1 MEMRFI
7 ARRVFARLLP
17 WVVMVHTLGAQT
29 NSPPASDWPDPP
41 FLVHA
46 HAHNDYEH
54 PRPLLDAL
62 AQGFCS
68 VEADV
73 WLIDGQLLVAHDRQN
88 AKPARTLSAL
98 YLDPLRDR
106 IRRNAGRV
114 YRQGPTC
121 TLLIDVKSEAAPT
134 YAALRDLLQGYE
146 EMVTVFTRSNTQLKA
161 VTVILS
167 GNRAPAMLA
176 AESVRFA
183 ALDGRLTDLDS
194 TASPALIPLIS
205 DNWQTHFAWRGEGPI
220 PEAEQVKLREL
231 VSRAHERSRRI
242 RFWGAPDFPAGWREL
257 ERAGVDL
264 IGTDN
269 LVGLS
274 SFLRGP

>member
-7 ARRVFARLLP
+7 APRVFARLLF

-29 NSPPASDWPDPP
+29 NSPAVSDGPDAP
-41 FLVHA
+41 FLVQA

-73 WLIDGQLLVAHDRQN
+73 WLVDGKLLVAHDQQN
-88 AKPARTLSAL
+88 ARPARTLSAL

-114 YRQGPTC
+114 YPTGPTC
-121 TLLIDVKSEAAPT
+121 MLLIDVKSEAAPT
-134 YAALRDLLQGYE
+134 YTVLRDLLQGYE
-146 EMVTVFTRSNTQLKA
+146 EMLTVFTRSNTQPKA
-161 VTVILS
+161 ITVILS

-176 AESVRFA
+176 AESVRLA
-183 ALDGRLTDLDS
+183 ALDGRLPDLDS

-205 DNWQTHFAWRGEGPI
+205 DNWRTHFAWRGEGPI

-231 VSRAHERSRRI
+231 VSRAHERGRRI
-242 RFWGAPDFPAGWREL
+242 RFWGAPDLPAGWRAL
-257 ERAGVDL
+257 GQGGVDL

-269 LVGLS
+269 LAGLS
-274 SFLRGP
+274 SFLRSP